1 MITDT
6 LLEMGDDKAAWKIEA
21 KLFDSFIKIY
31 KNKGYSDFAEAF
43 TLAGK
48 YLPTQA
54 QNQLLEQVNTMHKRD
69 IRSEEPKRVDRY
81 KDRYK
86 DINLRKEGAGVGTVA
101 TTGSGGLGFTPT
113 HGGNGDPKGKKRKAT
128 IAELKEFLMLSK
140 AEEHE
145 YPMEER
151 EDNSISD
158 PPMVVEFP
166 SAMDNTAVEA
176 EQDFVMQVQQI
187 QDHDKDRR
195 SRESAMSDKVDPMA
209 DISKELDTIMKEQY
223 YGVVPIQKV
232 ETRSSVLQKADELQ
246 KLGHEDA
253 LFKALNQTLEAKLI
267 DLIVEKG
274 EKSNNEDVI

>member
-1 MITDT
+1 MITDK
-6 LLEMGDDKAAWKIEA
+6 LMELGDDKAAWKVEA
-21 KLFDSFIKIY
+21 KLFNSFVKIY
-31 KNKGYSDFAEAF
+31 EKKGYSRFVKAF
-43 TLAGK
+43 NLAGQ
-48 YLPTQA
+48 YLTKQS
-54 QNQLLEQVNTMHKRD
+54 QSQLLERIDILHKRD
-69 IRSEEPKRVDRY
+69 LRKTEEPNK
-81 KDRYK
+81 KDVP
-86 DINLRKEGAGVGTVA
+86 DMNLRKEGAGIGTVA

-113 HGGNGDPKGKKRKAT
+113 HGGNGDPKGKKRRAT

-209 DISKELDTIMKEQY
+209 DISKELDTIMKEHY

-232 ETRSSVLQKADELQ
+232 ETRNSVLQKADELQ

-253 LFKALNQTLEAKLI
+253 LFKALNQTLEARLI
-267 DLIVEKG
+267 DLIVEKE
-274 EKSNNEDVI
+274 EKSTNEDAV